1 MQKKLF
7 YYLFYR
13 KRYVKFFRIMRLCF
27 LFVFL
32 GMLSATAKTIA
43 QEQVISLNLKNV
55 TYLEL
60 FNELHRQTGVRFLYS
75 SDQLENLSRIDVV
88 ADRKK
93 VKEILEDALKETS
106 LTCVFEE
113 DMVMLRER
121 QQQQISK
128 LSVKGLVTDTKK
140 QPLPGV
146 TVMIKGTSLGTVTDA
161 EGHYVLTIPQR
172 DELVLVFSFVGMNSR
187 EVTYKGEKELN
198 VELEEK
204 IAEMD
209 EVVVTGIFQKSQ
221 ASFTGSA
228 TTVTAK
234 ELQQFGNRNLLQSLH
249 NIDPSINIIENN
261 AFGSNPN
268 RLPEVQIRGN
278 SSIPNVDELKDQT
291 RVDLNTPLIVLDG
304 FETTLQK
311 LIDINE
317 NEVETLTILKDASA
331 TAIYGSRGANG
342 VIVIT
347 TKKPAMGQLR
357 VSYKGD
363 VNIEIPDL
371 TGYDLLEAREKL
383 ELEKRVGLYSKPSNP
398 DQDWRLQRYY
408 SYLLDE
414 VNSGVNTYWLSKP
427 LQTSVGQRHALKVEG
442 GDKSFRYS
450 ASLQWNDIRG
460 VMKESYRKT
469 FNGAIQLSYYWKNLK
484 FSNNL
489 MISAGKRQESPYGDF
504 SEYAKMNP
512 YWRTHDENGKILKRL
527 GNSGESDYAFRWS
540 RLPVNPL
547 YNATLN
553 TYDRGNNTDITNNFM
568 LEWKVLET
576 LDLRGRFGIT
586 KNTDETR
593 VFKPADHTDFADY
606 SEDDMF
612 RKGTYAYGIS
622 NSFSYEGSLNLAY
635 HQSFG
640 KHLLVAGV
648 DVNLREGRSRSSS
661 FKAEG
666 FTNENFDDISS
677 ALQYEKNG
685 KPSGAESTVRSVG
698 FTGNVNYTYDNR
710 YFADLSG
717 RMDGSSQFGSNKRF
731 APFWAVGIGWNMHNE
746 SFLKEVSWVNMLKLR
761 FSVGTSGSQ
770 HFNAYQAIQT
780 YRYFLDDKYYAWN
793 GSSLIA
799 MGNPDL
805 KWQQK
810 RDYNIGLDVKLW
822 DNRITIGGD
831 FYIAKTNDLISTL
844 TLPAAN
850 GFTTYIE
857 NIGSL
862 KNTGYELRLSAY
874 VLRKD
879 QMSWSVSLAGIHNKN
894 KIVEVSQA
902 LLDAQNAI
910 ESEDLVNPNVQFRPG
925 YSSNT
930 IWTVRSAGIDP
941 GTGKEVFIS
950 RDGNRTYNWSASDI
964 VATGVSDPKLEGNIS
979 SMFRYKGLSLN
990 VSFGYRFGGQIYNS
1004 TLANKVEVSKT
1015 AIGWNVDARVFHD
1028 RWKNIGDQASFKG
1041 LDDFTPTNK
1050 TSRFV
1055 QDETTFRCQNMTLQY
1070 ELKSQALN
1078 KLLGIDYCLF
1088 SASTSDLFYIS
1099 TVKRERGTS
1108 YPFSRQFS
1116 LGVNV
1121 VF

>member
-1 MQKKLF
+1 MCGYSPSGKWQRILLVMKLKIFFLLCCLGSLQAGVYSQVNQFSVQKTDVLVTEVLEELQSRSDYRFF
-7 YYLFYR
+7 YQKGIFGENDRVSVDFENASLQQVLDEVLV
-13 KRYVKFFRIMRLCF
+13 KRGFGYEIIDKVITIRRL
-27 LFVFL
+27 
-32 GMLSATAKTIA
+32 
-43 QEQVISLNLKNV
+43 
-55 TYLEL
+55 
-60 FNELHRQTGVRFLYS
+60 
-75 SDQLENLSRIDVV
+75 
-88 ADRKK
+88 
-93 VKEILEDALKETS
+93 
-106 LTCVFEE
+106 
-113 DMVMLRER
+113 
-121 QQQQISK
+121 QQQKNTKIQI
-128 LSVKGLVTDTKK
+128 KGLVTDTKK

-187 EVTYKGEKELN
+187 EVTYKGEQELN

-204 IAEMD
+204 VAEMD

>member
-93 VKEILEDALKETS
+93 MREVLEDALKETS

-121 QQQQISK
+121 QQQQVSE
-128 LSVKGLVTDTKK
+128 LVVKGLVTDTKK

-414 VNSGVNTYWLSKP
+414 VNSEVNTYWLSKP

-1088 SASTSDLFYIS
+1088 SASTLDLFYIS

>member
-93 VKEILEDALKETS
+93 MREVLEDALKETS

-121 QQQQISK
+121 QQQQVSE
-128 LSVKGLVTDTKK
+128 LVVKGLVTDTKK

-414 VNSGVNTYWLSKP
+414 VNSEVNTYWLSKP

-979 SMFRYKGLSLN
+979 SMSLN

>member
-1 MQKKLF
+1 
-7 YYLFYR
+7 
-13 KRYVKFFRIMRLCF
+13 MRLCF

-32 GMLSATAKTIA
+32 GILSATAKTIA

-93 VKEILEDALKETS
+93 MREVLEDALKETS

-121 QQQQISK
+121 QQQQVSE
-128 LSVKGLVTDTKK
+128 LVVKGLVTDTKK

-527 GNSGESDYAFRWS
+527 GNSGEIDYDFRWS

>member
-93 VKEILEDALKETS
+93 MREVLEDALKETS

-121 QQQQISK
+121 QQQQVSE
-128 LSVKGLVTDTKK
+128 LVVKGLVTDTKK

-527 GNSGESDYAFRWS
+527 GNSGEIDYDFRWS

-761 FSVGTSGSQ
+761 FSVGTSGSH

>member
-13 KRYVKFFRIMRLCF
+13 KRYVKFFQIMRLCF

-88 ADRKK
+88 ADQKK
-93 VKEILEDALKETS
+93 MREVLEDALKETS

-121 QQQQISK
+121 QQQQVSE
-128 LSVKGLVTDTKK
+128 LVVKGLVTDTKK

-527 GNSGESDYAFRWS
+527 GNSGEIDYDFRWS

>member
-93 VKEILEDALKETS
+93 MREVLEDALKETS

-121 QQQQISK
+121 QQQQVSE
-128 LSVKGLVTDTKK
+128 LVVKGLVTDTKK

-547 YNATLN
+547 HNATLN

>member
-93 VKEILEDALKETS
+93 MREVLEDALKETS

-121 QQQQISK
+121 QQQQVSE
-128 LSVKGLVTDTKK
+128 LVVKGLVTDTKK

-383 ELEKRVGLYSKPSNP
+383 ELEKRVGLYSKPSDP

-527 GNSGESDYAFRWS
+527 GNSGEIDYAFRWS

-761 FSVGTSGSQ
+761 FSVGTSGSH

>member
-1 MQKKLF
+1 M
-7 YYLFYR
+7 
-13 KRYVKFFRIMRLCF
+13 
-27 LFVFL
+27 
-32 GMLSATAKTIA
+32 
-43 QEQVISLNLKNV
+43 
-55 TYLEL
+55 
-60 FNELHRQTGVRFLYS
+60 
-75 SDQLENLSRIDVV
+75 
-88 ADRKK
+88 
-93 VKEILEDALKETS
+93 EDALKETS

-121 QQQQISK
+121 QQQQVSE
-128 LSVKGLVTDTKK
+128 LVVKGLVTDTKK

-414 VNSGVNTYWLSKP
+414 VNSEVNTYWLSKP

>member
-1 MQKKLF
+1 
-7 YYLFYR
+7 
-13 KRYVKFFRIMRLCF
+13 MRLCF

-93 VKEILEDALKETS
+93 MREVLEDALKETS

-121 QQQQISK
+121 QQQQVSE
-128 LSVKGLVTDTKK
+128 LVVKGLVTDTKK

-527 GNSGESDYAFRWS
+527 GNSGEIDYDFRWS

-553 TYDRGNNTDITNNFM
+553 TYDRGINTDITNNFM

>member
-93 VKEILEDALKETS
+93 MREVLEDALKETS

-121 QQQQISK
+121 QQVSE
-128 LSVKGLVTDTKK
+128 LVVKGLVTDTKK

-414 VNSGVNTYWLSKP
+414 VNSEVNTYWLSKP

>member
-93 VKEILEDALKETS
+93 MREVLEDALKETS

-121 QQQQISK
+121 QQQQVSE
-128 LSVKGLVTDTKK
+128 LVVKGLVTDTKK

-146 TVMIKGTSLGTVTDA
+146 TVMIKGTNLGTVTDA

-204 IAEMD
+204 VAEMD

-648 DVNLREGRSRSSS
+648 DVNLRESRSRSSN

-731 APFWAVGIGWNMHNE
+731 APFWSAGIGWNMHNE

-793 GSSLIA
+793 GSTLIA

>member
-1 MQKKLF
+1 
-7 YYLFYR
+7 
-13 KRYVKFFRIMRLCF
+13 MRLCF

-93 VKEILEDALKETS
+93 MREVLEDALKETS

-121 QQQQISK
+121 QQQQVSE
-128 LSVKGLVTDTKK
+128 LVVKGLVTDTKK

-527 GNSGESDYAFRWS
+527 GNSGEIDYDFRWS

-1050 TSRFV
+1050 TSGLYR
-1055 QDETTFRCQNMTLQY
+1055 T
-1070 ELKSQALN
+1070 
-1078 KLLGIDYCLF
+1078 KLL
-1088 SASTSDLFYIS
+1088 S
-1099 TVKRERGTS
+1099 
-1108 YPFSRQFS
+1108 
-1116 LGVNV
+1116 GVRI
-1121 VF
+1121 

>member
-13 KRYVKFFRIMRLCF
+13 KRYVKFFQIMRLCF

-93 VKEILEDALKETS
+93 MREVLEDALKETS

-121 QQQQISK
+121 QQQQVSE
-128 LSVKGLVTDTKK
+128 LVVKGLVTDTKK

-291 RVDLNTPLIVLDG
+291 RVDLNTSLIVLDG

-527 GNSGESDYAFRWS
+527 GNSGEIDYDFRWS

>member
-93 VKEILEDALKETS
+93 MREVLEDALKETS

-121 QQQQISK
+121 QQQQVSE
-128 LSVKGLVTDTKK
+128 LVVKGLVTDTKK

-161 EGHYVLTIPQR
+161 ERHYVLTIPQR

-527 GNSGESDYAFRWS
+527 GNSGEIDYDFRWS

>member
-1 MQKKLF
+1 MCGYSPSGKWQRILLVMKLKIFFLLCCLGSLQAGVYSQVNQFSVQKTDVLVTEVLEELQSRSDYRFF
-7 YYLFYR
+7 YQKGIFGENDRVSVDFENASLQQVLDEVLV
-13 KRYVKFFRIMRLCF
+13 KRGFGYEIIDKVITIRRL
-27 LFVFL
+27 
-32 GMLSATAKTIA
+32 
-43 QEQVISLNLKNV
+43 
-55 TYLEL
+55 
-60 FNELHRQTGVRFLYS
+60 
-75 SDQLENLSRIDVV
+75 
-88 ADRKK
+88 
-93 VKEILEDALKETS
+93 
-106 LTCVFEE
+106 
-113 DMVMLRER
+113 
-121 QQQQISK
+121 QQQKNTKIQI
-128 LSVKGLVTDTKK
+128 KGLVTDTKK

-187 EVTYKGEKELN
+187 EVTYKGEQELN

-204 IAEMD
+204 VAEMD

-268 RLPEVQIRGN
+268 KLPEVQIRGN

-547 YNATLN
+547 YNL
-553 TYDRGNNTDITNNFM
+553 
-568 LEWKVLET
+568 
-576 LDLRGRFGIT
+576 
-586 KNTDETR
+586 
-593 VFKPADHTDFADY
+593 
-606 SEDDMF
+606 
-612 RKGTYAYGIS
+612 
-622 NSFSYEGSLNLAY
+622 
-635 HQSFG
+635 
-640 KHLLVAGV
+640 
-648 DVNLREGRSRSSS
+648 
-661 FKAEG
+661 
-666 FTNENFDDISS
+666 
-677 ALQYEKNG
+677 
-685 KPSGAESTVRSVG
+685 
-698 FTGNVNYTYDNR
+698 
-710 YFADLSG
+710 
-717 RMDGSSQFGSNKRF
+717 
-731 APFWAVGIGWNMHNE
+731 
-746 SFLKEVSWVNMLKLR
+746 
-761 FSVGTSGSQ
+761 
-770 HFNAYQAIQT
+770 
-780 YRYFLDDKYYAWN
+780 
-793 GSSLIA
+793 SLIH
-799 MGNPDL
+799 
-805 KWQQK
+805 
-810 RDYNIGLDVKLW
+810 I
-822 DNRITIGGD
+822 
-831 FYIAKTNDLISTL
+831 
-844 TLPAAN
+844 
-850 GFTTYIE
+850 
-857 NIGSL
+857 
-862 KNTGYELRLSAY
+862 
-874 VLRKD
+874 
-879 QMSWSVSLAGIHNKN
+879 
-894 KIVEVSQA
+894 
-902 LLDAQNAI
+902 
-910 ESEDLVNPNVQFRPG
+910 
-925 YSSNT
+925 
-930 IWTVRSAGIDP
+930 
-941 GTGKEVFIS
+941 
-950 RDGNRTYNWSASDI
+950 
-964 VATGVSDPKLEGNIS
+964 
-979 SMFRYKGLSLN
+979 
-990 VSFGYRFGGQIYNS
+990 
-1004 TLANKVEVSKT
+1004 
-1015 AIGWNVDARVFHD
+1015 
-1028 RWKNIGDQASFKG
+1028 
-1041 LDDFTPTNK
+1041 
-1050 TSRFV
+1050 
-1055 QDETTFRCQNMTLQY
+1055 
-1070 ELKSQALN
+1070 
-1078 KLLGIDYCLF
+1078 
-1088 SASTSDLFYIS
+1088 
-1099 TVKRERGTS
+1099 
-1108 YPFSRQFS
+1108 
-1116 LGVNV
+1116 
-1121 VF
+1121 

>member
-1 MQKKLF
+1 MKLIAF
-7 YYLFYR
+7 
-13 KRYVKFFRIMRLCF
+13 F
-27 LFVFL
+27 LFAGLCQV
-32 GMLSATAKTIA
+32 SATAFGQRETVTFSRDAMTLEEIFTTIRKQLQYDIFYSNEELDTHQKIQLSA
-43 QEQVISLNLKNV
+43 RKMNV
-55 TYLEL
+55 E
-60 FNELHRQTGVRFLYS
+60 GVL
-75 SDQLENLSRIDVV
+75 
-88 ADRKK
+88 
-93 VKEILEDALKETS
+93 KEILKGKYSYEFIEKTI
-106 LTCVFEE
+106 VIRP
-113 DMVMLRER
+113 LRKIGVE
-121 QQQQISK
+121 QEQENVI
-128 LSVKGLVTDTKK
+128 KGKVVDVHGK
-140 QPLPGV
+140 PLPGV
-146 TVMIKGTSLGTVTDA
+146 TIRVDSTSLGCSSNVDGEFELTLRQDK
-161 EGHYVLTIPQR
+161 GH
-172 DELVLVFSFVGMNSR
+172 LVFSFIGFKTKRVAFTRGKFLSVTLEE
-187 EVTYKGEKELN
+187 EVTEMEEVIVNGMFTQNRNSYTGSVTTMKGEDILAVSN
-198 VELEEK
+198 
-204 IAEMD
+204 
-209 EVVVTGIFQKSQ
+209 T
-221 ASFTGSA
+221 
-228 TTVTAK
+228 
-234 ELQQFGNRNLLQSLH
+234 NLLKAISVLS
-249 NIDPSINIIENN
+249 PGLRLVENN
-261 AFGSNPN
+261 EMGSNPN
-268 RLPEVQIRGN
+268 YIPEIIIRGTT
-278 SSIPNVDELKDQT
+278 SIASQGEYG
-291 RVDLNTPLIVLDG
+291 LNTPLIILDG
-304 FETTLQK
+304 VEISITQLYD
-311 LIDINE
+311 LDIYE
-317 NEVETLTILKDASA
+317 IERVDVLKDASA

-527 GNSGESDYAFRWS
+527 GNSGEIDYDFRWS

>member
-13 KRYVKFFRIMRLCF
+13 KRYVKFFQIMRLCF

-88 ADRKK
+88 ADLKK
-93 VKEILEDALKETS
+93 MREVLEDALKETS

-121 QQQQISK
+121 QQQQVSE
-128 LSVKGLVTDTKK
+128 LVVKGLVTDTKK

-427 LQTSVGQRHALKVEG
+427 LQTSVGQRHALKVVG

-527 GNSGESDYAFRWS
+527 GNSGEIDYDFRWS

>member
-93 VKEILEDALKETS
+93 MREVLEDALKETS

-121 QQQQISK
+121 QQQQVSE
-128 LSVKGLVTDTKK
+128 LVVKGLVTDTKK

-383 ELEKRVGLYSKPSNP
+383 ELEKRVGLYSKPSNL

-527 GNSGESDYAFRWS
+527 GNSGEIDYDFRWS

>member
-1 MQKKLF
+1 MCGYSPSGKWQRILLVMKLKIFFLLCCLGSLQAGVYSQVNQFSVQKTDVLVTEVLEELQSRSDYRFF
-7 YYLFYR
+7 YQKGIFGENDRVSVDFENASLQQVLDEVLV
-13 KRYVKFFRIMRLCF
+13 KRGFGYEIIDKVITIRRL
-27 LFVFL
+27 
-32 GMLSATAKTIA
+32 
-43 QEQVISLNLKNV
+43 
-55 TYLEL
+55 
-60 FNELHRQTGVRFLYS
+60 
-75 SDQLENLSRIDVV
+75 
-88 ADRKK
+88 
-93 VKEILEDALKETS
+93 
-106 LTCVFEE
+106 
-113 DMVMLRER
+113 
-121 QQQQISK
+121 QQQKNTKIQI
-128 LSVKGLVTDTKK
+128 KGLVTDTKK

-187 EVTYKGEKELN
+187 EVTYKGEQELN

-204 IAEMD
+204 VAEMD

-268 RLPEVQIRGN
+268 KLPEVQIRGN

-879 QMSWSVSLAGIHNKN
+879 QMSWSVSFAGIHNKN

-1028 RWKNIGDQASFKG
+1028 RWKNIGDRASFKG

>member
-93 VKEILEDALKETS
+93 MREVLEDALKETS

-121 QQQQISK
+121 QQQQVSE
-128 LSVKGLVTDTKK
+128 LVVKGLVTDTKK

-342 VIVIT
+342 GIVIT

-414 VNSGVNTYWLSKP
+414 VNSEVNTYWLSKP

>member
-93 VKEILEDALKETS
+93 MREVLEDALKETS

-121 QQQQISK
+121 QQQQVSE
-128 LSVKGLVTDTKK
+128 LVVKGLVTDTKK

-527 GNSGESDYAFRWS
+527 GNSGEIDYDFRWS

-793 GSSLIA
+793 GRSLIA

>member
-93 VKEILEDALKETS
+93 MREVLEDALKETS

-121 QQQQISK
+121 QQQQVSE
-128 LSVKGLVTDTKK
+128 LVVKGLVTDTKK

-894 KIVEVSQA
+894 KVVEVSQA

>member
-1 MQKKLF
+1 M
-7 YYLFYR
+7 
-13 KRYVKFFRIMRLCF
+13 
-27 LFVFL
+27 
-32 GMLSATAKTIA
+32 
-43 QEQVISLNLKNV
+43 
-55 TYLEL
+55 
-60 FNELHRQTGVRFLYS
+60 
-75 SDQLENLSRIDVV
+75 
-88 ADRKK
+88 
-93 VKEILEDALKETS
+93 
-106 LTCVFEE
+106 
-113 DMVMLRER
+113 
-121 QQQQISK
+121 
-128 LSVKGLVTDTKK
+128 
-140 QPLPGV
+140 
-146 TVMIKGTSLGTVTDA
+146 
-161 EGHYVLTIPQR
+161 
-172 DELVLVFSFVGMNSR
+172 
-187 EVTYKGEKELN
+187 
-198 VELEEK
+198 
-204 IAEMD
+204 
-209 EVVVTGIFQKSQ
+209 
-221 ASFTGSA
+221 
-228 TTVTAK
+228 
-234 ELQQFGNRNLLQSLH
+234 
-249 NIDPSINIIENN
+249 
-261 AFGSNPN
+261 
-268 RLPEVQIRGN
+268 
-278 SSIPNVDELKDQT
+278 
-291 RVDLNTPLIVLDG
+291 
-304 FETTLQK
+304 
-311 LIDINE
+311 
-317 NEVETLTILKDASA
+317 
-331 TAIYGSRGANG
+331 
-342 VIVIT
+342 
-347 TKKPAMGQLR
+347 
-357 VSYKGD
+357 
-363 VNIEIPDL
+363 
-371 TGYDLLEAREKL
+371 
-383 ELEKRVGLYSKPSNP
+383 
-398 DQDWRLQRYY
+398 
-408 SYLLDE
+408 
-414 VNSGVNTYWLSKP
+414 
-427 LQTSVGQRHALKVEG
+427 
-442 GDKSFRYS
+442 
-450 ASLQWNDIRG
+450 
-460 VMKESYRKT
+460 
-469 FNGAIQLSYYWKNLK
+469 
-484 FSNNL
+484 
-489 MISAGKRQESPYGDF
+489 
-504 SEYAKMNP
+504 
-512 YWRTHDENGKILKRL
+512 
-527 GNSGESDYAFRWS
+527 
-540 RLPVNPL
+540 
-547 YNATLN
+547 
-553 TYDRGNNTDITNNFM
+553 
-568 LEWKVLET
+568 
-576 LDLRGRFGIT
+576 
-586 KNTDETR
+586 
-593 VFKPADHTDFADY
+593 
-606 SEDDMF
+606 
-612 RKGTYAYGIS
+612 
-622 NSFSYEGSLNLAY
+622 
-635 HQSFG
+635 
-640 KHLLVAGV
+640 
-648 DVNLREGRSRSSS
+648 NLREGRSRSSS

-1015 AIGWNVDARVFHD
+1015 AIGWNVDARGFHD

>member
-93 VKEILEDALKETS
+93 MREVLEDALKETS

-121 QQQQISK
+121 QQQQVSE
-128 LSVKGLVTDTKK
+128 LVVKGLVTDTKK

-527 GNSGESDYAFRWS
+527 GNSGEIDYDFRWS

-1088 SASTSDLFYIS
+1088 SASTLDLFYIS

>member
-93 VKEILEDALKETS
+93 MREVLEDALKETS

-121 QQQQISK
+121 QQQQVSE
-128 LSVKGLVTDTKK
+128 LVVKGLVTDTKK

-553 TYDRGNNTDITNNFM
+553 TYDRGNNTDITN
-568 LEWKVLET
+568 V
-576 LDLRGRFGIT
+576 
-586 KNTDETR
+586 
-593 VFKPADHTDFADY
+593 
-606 SEDDMF
+606 
-612 RKGTYAYGIS
+612 
-622 NSFSYEGSLNLAY
+622 
-635 HQSFG
+635 
-640 KHLLVAGV
+640 
-648 DVNLREGRSRSSS
+648 
-661 FKAEG
+661 
-666 FTNENFDDISS
+666 
-677 ALQYEKNG
+677 
-685 KPSGAESTVRSVG
+685 
-698 FTGNVNYTYDNR
+698 
-710 YFADLSG
+710 
-717 RMDGSSQFGSNKRF
+717 
-731 APFWAVGIGWNMHNE
+731 
-746 SFLKEVSWVNMLKLR
+746 
-761 FSVGTSGSQ
+761 
-770 HFNAYQAIQT
+770 
-780 YRYFLDDKYYAWN
+780 
-793 GSSLIA
+793 
-799 MGNPDL
+799 
-805 KWQQK
+805 
-810 RDYNIGLDVKLW
+810 
-822 DNRITIGGD
+822 
-831 FYIAKTNDLISTL
+831 
-844 TLPAAN
+844 
-850 GFTTYIE
+850 
-857 NIGSL
+857 
-862 KNTGYELRLSAY
+862 
-874 VLRKD
+874 
-879 QMSWSVSLAGIHNKN
+879 
-894 KIVEVSQA
+894 
-902 LLDAQNAI
+902 
-910 ESEDLVNPNVQFRPG
+910 
-925 YSSNT
+925 
-930 IWTVRSAGIDP
+930 
-941 GTGKEVFIS
+941 
-950 RDGNRTYNWSASDI
+950 
-964 VATGVSDPKLEGNIS
+964 
-979 SMFRYKGLSLN
+979 
-990 VSFGYRFGGQIYNS
+990 
-1004 TLANKVEVSKT
+1004 
-1015 AIGWNVDARVFHD
+1015 
-1028 RWKNIGDQASFKG
+1028 
-1041 LDDFTPTNK
+1041 
-1050 TSRFV
+1050 
-1055 QDETTFRCQNMTLQY
+1055 
-1070 ELKSQALN
+1070 
-1078 KLLGIDYCLF
+1078 
-1088 SASTSDLFYIS
+1088 
-1099 TVKRERGTS
+1099 
-1108 YPFSRQFS
+1108 
-1116 LGVNV
+1116 
-1121 VF
+1121 

>member
-93 VKEILEDALKETS
+93 MREVLEDALKETS

-121 QQQQISK
+121 QQQQVSEVV
-128 LSVKGLVTDTKK
+128 VKGLVTDTKK

-383 ELEKRVGLYSKPSNP
+383 ELEKRVGLYSKPSDP

-527 GNSGESDYAFRWS
+527 GNSGEIDYAFRWS

>member
-93 VKEILEDALKETS
+93 MREVLEDALKETS

-121 QQQQISK
+121 QQQQVSE
-128 LSVKGLVTDTKK
+128 LVVKGLVTDTKK

-606 SEDDMF
+606 SKDDMF

>member
-93 VKEILEDALKETS
+93 MREVLEDALKETS

-121 QQQQISK
+121 QQQQVSE
-128 LSVKGLVTDTKK
+128 LVVKGLVTDTKK

-414 VNSGVNTYWLSKP
+414 VNSEVNTYWLSKP
-427 LQTSVGQRHALKVEG
+427 LQTSVGQCHALKVEG

>member
-93 VKEILEDALKETS
+93 MREVLEDALKETS

-121 QQQQISK
+121 QQQQVSE
-128 LSVKGLVTDTKK
+128 LVVKGLVTDTKK

-489 MISAGKRQESPYGDF
+489 VISAGKRQESPYGDF

-527 GNSGESDYAFRWS
+527 GNSGEIDYDFRWS

>member
-93 VKEILEDALKETS
+93 MREVLEDALKETS

-121 QQQQISK
+121 QQQQVSE
-128 LSVKGLVTDTKK
+128 LVVKGLVTDTKK

-527 GNSGESDYAFRWS
+527 GNSGEIDYDFRWS

-902 LLDAQNAI
+902 LLDAQNAR
-910 ESEDLVNPNVQFRPG
+910 ES
-925 YSSNT
+925 
-930 IWTVRSAGIDP
+930 
-941 GTGKEVFIS
+941 
-950 RDGNRTYNWSASDI
+950 
-964 VATGVSDPKLEGNIS
+964 
-979 SMFRYKGLSLN
+979 
-990 VSFGYRFGGQIYNS
+990 
-1004 TLANKVEVSKT
+1004 
-1015 AIGWNVDARVFHD
+1015 
-1028 RWKNIGDQASFKG
+1028 
-1041 LDDFTPTNK
+1041 
-1050 TSRFV
+1050 
-1055 QDETTFRCQNMTLQY
+1055 
-1070 ELKSQALN
+1070 
-1078 KLLGIDYCLF
+1078 
-1088 SASTSDLFYIS
+1088 
-1099 TVKRERGTS
+1099 
-1108 YPFSRQFS
+1108 
-1116 LGVNV
+1116 
-1121 VF
+1121 

>member
-93 VKEILEDALKETS
+93 MREVLEDALKETS

-121 QQQQISK
+121 QQQQVSE
-128 LSVKGLVTDTKK
+128 LVVKGLVTDTKK

-527 GNSGESDYAFRWS
+527 GNSGEIDYDFRWS

-593 VFKPADHTDFADY
+593 VFKPADHTDFAEY

-950 RDGNRTYNWSASDI
+950 RDGNRTYNWNASDI

>member
-13 KRYVKFFRIMRLCF
+13 KRYVKFFQIMRLCF

-93 VKEILEDALKETS
+93 MREVLEDALKETS

-121 QQQQISK
+121 QQQQVSE
-128 LSVKGLVTDTKK
+128 LVVKGLVTDTKK

-414 VNSGVNTYWLSKP
+414 VNSEVNTYWLSKP

>member
-93 VKEILEDALKETS
+93 MREVLEDALKETS

-121 QQQQISK
+121 QQQQVSE
-128 LSVKGLVTDTKK
+128 LVVKGLVTDTKK

-357 VSYKGD
+357 VSYKED

-527 GNSGESDYAFRWS
+527 GNSGEIDYDFRWS

-731 APFWAVGIGWNMHNE
+731 APFWAVGIC
-746 SFLKEVSWVNMLKLR
+746 
-761 FSVGTSGSQ
+761 T
-770 HFNAYQAIQT
+770 
-780 YRYFLDDKYYAWN
+780 
-793 GSSLIA
+793 
-799 MGNPDL
+799 
-805 KWQQK
+805 
-810 RDYNIGLDVKLW
+810 
-822 DNRITIGGD
+822 
-831 FYIAKTNDLISTL
+831 
-844 TLPAAN
+844 
-850 GFTTYIE
+850 
-857 NIGSL
+857 
-862 KNTGYELRLSAY
+862 
-874 VLRKD
+874 
-879 QMSWSVSLAGIHNKN
+879 
-894 KIVEVSQA
+894 
-902 LLDAQNAI
+902 
-910 ESEDLVNPNVQFRPG
+910 
-925 YSSNT
+925 
-930 IWTVRSAGIDP
+930 
-941 GTGKEVFIS
+941 
-950 RDGNRTYNWSASDI
+950 
-964 VATGVSDPKLEGNIS
+964 
-979 SMFRYKGLSLN
+979 
-990 VSFGYRFGGQIYNS
+990 
-1004 TLANKVEVSKT
+1004 
-1015 AIGWNVDARVFHD
+1015 
-1028 RWKNIGDQASFKG
+1028 
-1041 LDDFTPTNK
+1041 
-1050 TSRFV
+1050 TSR
-1055 QDETTFRCQNMTLQY
+1055 
-1070 ELKSQALN
+1070 S
-1078 KLLGIDYCLF
+1078 
-1088 SASTSDLFYIS
+1088 
-1099 TVKRERGTS
+1099 
-1108 YPFSRQFS
+1108 
-1116 LGVNV
+1116 
-1121 VF
+1121 

>member
-1 MQKKLF
+1 MLLQRVSYHFLQALSLHF
-7 YYLFYR
+7 RLYLP
-13 KRYVKFFRIMRLCF
+13 
-27 LFVFL
+27 
-32 GMLSATAKTIA
+32 GLSAA
-43 QEQVISLNLKNV
+43 SP
-55 TYLEL
+55 Y
-60 FNELHRQTGVRFLYS
+60 
-75 SDQLENLSRIDVV
+75 
-88 ADRKK
+88 
-93 VKEILEDALKETS
+93 ALKETS

-121 QQQQISK
+121 QQQQVSE
-128 LSVKGLVTDTKK
+128 LVVKGLVTDTKK

-527 GNSGESDYAFRWS
+527 GNSGEIDYDFRWS

>member
-93 VKEILEDALKETS
+93 MREVLEDALKETS

-527 GNSGESDYAFRWS
+527 GNSGEIDYDFRWS

>member
-93 VKEILEDALKETS
+93 MREVLEDALKETS

-121 QQQQISK
+121 QQQQVSE
-128 LSVKGLVTDTKK
+128 LVVKGLVTDTKK

-527 GNSGESDYAFRWS
+527 GNSGEIDYDFRWS

-879 QMSWSVSLAGIHNKN
+879 QMSWSVSLAGILNKN